1 MRLFKRS
8 TPAPPEP
15 KLTHSVRDYRKLV
28 QHHLRENPDDRTFAL
43 ARSIGAENMDDFRRQ
58 GDGHVAVLKHH
69 GLLDAM
75 SLYDLG
81 AGCGRTAQALQRSG
95 WKGEYLGADVVPELL
110 GELERQCPTYATV
123 IELDQAIAAP
133 SSSIDM
139 ICVWSVFSH
148 LHPPETYLF
157 IRDAYRAL
165 KPGGKLLFTFL
176 EMEEPEHE
184 RVWEAVQRH
193 VQAAVPAEQLDTF
206 LHRDWIRRYARDA
219 GFEPP
224 QFTDGTDTTNHPE
237 LWQALAVLTKPERK
251 DG

>member
-1 MRLFKRS
+1 MKFFKRS
-8 TPAPPEP
+8 STPREP

-43 ARSIGAENMDDFRRQ
+43 ARSIGAESMEGFRRQ

-69 GLLDAM
+69 GLVDGM
-75 SLYDLG
+75 SVYDLG

-95 WKGEYLGADVVPELL
+95 WKGSYIGADVVPELL
-110 GELERQCPTYATV
+110 EEIERQCPGYATV

-133 SSSIDM
+133 SRSLDLV
-139 ICVWSVFSH
+139 CAWSVFTH
-148 LHPPETYLF
+148 LTPPETYLF
-157 IRDAYRAL
+157 IRDVFRTL

-176 EMEEPEHE
+176 EMEEPEHN

-193 VQAAVPAEQLDTF
+193 VQAAVPPEQLDTF

-219 GFEPP
+219 GFEDPL
-224 QFTDGTDTTNHPE
+224 FTDGMDRSNHPE
-237 LWQALAVLTKPERK
+237 LWQALAVLKKPERK